1 MKHFLLSVLL
11 SYLSLAT
18 FAQTKVSSSTY
29 GAIEARSIGPAVMG
43 GRITAIEGVNKT
55 PKILYVG
62 TAGGGVWKST
72 TAGFTFEPIF
82 EKYPQSVGAI
92 AIDQNKP
99 ETVWV

>member
-55 PKILYVG
+55 P
-62 TAGGGVWKST
+62 
-72 TAGFTFEPIF
+72 
-82 EKYPQSVGAI
+82 
-92 AIDQNKP
+92 
-99 ETVWV
+99 